1 MKNYLI
7 LFSALVLFTALL
19 SSCGK
24 DNEEPEV
31 NFSTLVIGKWYTVQD
46 FDANGVEIEQDDCEK
61 QSTIEFTTSLD
72 YIVTP
77 VGTYYDNDDQ
87 PFCAPVTDT
96 PFMLT
101 YSITGNK
108 ITNNFGEGTIERISN
123 DRIILRSEDPFSHLI
138 LERVR

>member
-77 VGTYYDNDDQ
+77 VGTYYDSDNQ

-123 DRIILRSEDPFSHLI
+123 DRIRLRSEDPFSHLI